1 MKLFIKNMVCQR
13 CQMVVKSELEKLG
26 IYCSSVEVGTVE
38 TIGTLSSNQLYEI
51 KTALFRA
58 GLELMDDKRSILVER
73 IKVVILK
80 MINHTDEPLKTN
92 FSNYLNTKL
101 NLDYTYLANV
111 FSEVEGTTIEH
122 FIIINRV
129 RKVKELIC
137 NQELNLTEISWK
149 LNYSSVAHLS
159 TQFKKV
165 TGITPSSFK
174 HMECNNLQPSK
185 MCEL

>member
-1 MKLFIKNMVCQR
+1 MVCQR

-26 IYCSSVEVGTVE
+26 IYCLSVEVGVVE
-38 TIGTLSSNQLYEI
+38 TIGILSPDQLHEI
-51 KTALFRA
+51 EAVLLSA
-58 GLELMDDKRSILVER
+58 GLELMDDKRNILVER

-80 MINHTDEPLKTN
+80 MINHSDEPLKTN

-101 NLDYTYLANV
+101 NLDYTYLANI

-159 TQFKKV
+159 TQFKKI

-174 HMECNNLQPSK
+174 HMECNSLHAAR